1 MAVVV
6 VPAESLYTRSLALN
20 ERRLTVRIHH
30 SSLSL
35 LLLLVA
41 AAIAGGAQAGQSVK
55 SADGMWTLTA
65 DTDALTVKKESELMI
80 NASSAGAPMAKC
92 PDVDGVDF
100 TMPAHG
106 HGGSTKPEAMK
117 MGDCS
122 YHVSGLTPT
131 MGGDWLLHLSLKE
144 GSKATTAAEFHFKAQ

>member
-1 MAVVV
+1 M
-6 VPAESLYTRSLALN
+6 
-20 ERRLTVRIHH
+20 RIHR

-55 SADGMWTLTA
+55 SADGMWTLTT
-65 DTDALTVKKESELMI
+65 DTDVLAVKKESELMI
-80 NASSAGAPMAKC
+80 NASSAGGAMAKC
-92 PDVDGVDF
+92 PDVDKVAF

-106 HGGSTKPEAMK
+106 HGGSTTPEAMK
-117 MGDCS
+117 MGNCS

-131 MGGDWLLHLSLKE
+131 MGGDWLLRLELKE
-144 GSKATTAAEFHFKAQ
+144 GSKTTTTAEFNLKAQ

>member
-1 MAVVV
+1 M
-6 VPAESLYTRSLALN
+6 RS
-20 ERRLTVRIHH
+20 HQ

-55 SADGMWTLTA
+55 SADGMWTFTT
-65 DTDALTVKKESELMI
+65 DTDVLAVKKESELMI
-80 NASSAGAPMAKC
+80 HASSAGSAMAKC
-92 PDVDGVDF
+92 PDVDAVAF

-106 HGGSTKPEAMK
+106 HGGSTTPEAMK
-117 MGDCS
+117 MDACS

-131 MGGDWLLHLSLKE
+131 MGGNWLLHLGLKE
-144 GSKATTAAEFHFKAQ
+144 GSKTMTTVEFNFKVE

>member
-1 MAVVV
+1 MRDCGGTVAVRTL
-6 VPAESLYTRSLALN
+6 STLLS
-20 ERRLTVRIHH
+20 ERRLTVRVHH

-35 LLLLVA
+35 LLLLVV

-55 SADGMWTLTA
+55 SADGMWTLTT

-117 MGDCS
+117 MGGCS

-131 MGGDWLLHLSLKE
+131 MGGDWLLHLRLKE
-144 GSKATTAAEFHFKAQ
+144 GSKTTTTVDFNLKAQ

>member
-1 MAVVV
+1 
-6 VPAESLYTRSLALN
+6 
-20 ERRLTVRIHH
+20 VRIHH

-55 SADGMWTLTA
+55 SADGMWTFTT
-65 DTDALTVKKESELMI
+65 DTDVLALKKESELMI
-80 NASSAGAPMAKC
+80 NASPAGSAMAKC
-92 PDVDGVDF
+92 PDVDGVAF

-106 HGGSTKPEAMK
+106 HGGSTTPEAMK
-117 MGDCS
+117 MGACS

-131 MGGDWLLHLSLKE
+131 MAGNWLLHLGLKE
-144 GSKATTAAEFHFKAQ
+144 GSKATTAVEFNLKAQ